1 MSARAA
7 GSARVTRA
15 TALADLP
22 ELLRVPEAA
31 RWADVSPGVIYARIA
46 SGELPAVRFGRLV
59 RIRRDALAA
68 LCGIDLPQDA
78 TKRDEVHPLAGRTA
92 S

>member
-1 MSARAA
+1 
-7 GSARVTRA
+7 
-15 TALADLP
+15 
-22 ELLRVPEAA
+22 VPEAA

-68 LCGIDLPQDA
+68 LCGIGAAHDA
-78 TKRDEVHPLAGRTA
+78 MKRDEVHPLAGRTA